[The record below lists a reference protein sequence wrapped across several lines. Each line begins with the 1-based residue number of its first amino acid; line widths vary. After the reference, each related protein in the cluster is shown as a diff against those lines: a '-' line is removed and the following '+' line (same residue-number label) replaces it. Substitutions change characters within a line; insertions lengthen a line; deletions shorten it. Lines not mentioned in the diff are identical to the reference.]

1 MKMNLKYSA
10 LVALLLALQPLNW
23 TRGGETETIAPASAN
38 EVSVESLVK
47 EALAKNPEL
56 NFYNAE
62 IAAARGERR
71 TAGTLAN
78 PELTSQVSAKRA
90 KDAQTGLT
98 GDGLAW
104 SVSVLQTFEYPG
116 RLSLRKAIANRQIEL
131 AELGY
136 GQFRAALI
144 AKTRSAAFALFEAQ
158 EKAAAAR
165 EVAERFAA
173 LTEVLVQREP
183 AGVTPLLETR
193 IIEANAITAERRA
206 SEAKQ
211 AARVAS
217 VELNQLRG
225 QPAVAALRI
234 ARPEIAFE
242 KMEPVERL
250 ADRAAT
256 NSFDLRMRQ
265 VELEQQGF
273 KVSLAKNER
282 FPSVSVGPVYS
293 EEETGRVGEKDRTVG
308 VGITMP
314 LPLWNRNKGN
324 IETARAREEQAA
336 TSLRLTQ
343 REVERKV
350 VENSTAYEARMEEMS
365 RWRADAASKL
375 REAAELADRHYRLG
389 AVPVATY
396 VELQKQY
403 LEAVEAIL
411 DTKRDALQAAQ
422 ELEILTGLT
431 IYKIGAPT
439 SGQ

>member
-1 MKMNLKYSA
+1 MKLSFSSLRVAVLACGAFA
-10 LVALLLALQPLNW
+10 LAA
-23 TRGGETETIAPASAN
+23 RGEPGGTN
-38 EVSVESLVK
+38 EISVEMLVQ

-56 NFYNAE
+56 NFYKAE
-62 IAAARGERR
+62 IAAAKGERR
-71 TAGTLAN
+71 NAGTLAN
-78 PELTSQVSAKRA
+78 PEVSSQVGAKHG

-98 GDGLAW
+98 GEGLAW

-116 RLSLRKAIANRQIEL
+116 RLALRKAIANRQIEL
-131 AELGY
+131 AGLGY
-136 GQFRAALI
+136 EQFKASLV
-144 AKTRSAAFALFEAQ
+144 AKTRAAGFAAFEAQ
-158 EKAAAAR
+158 AKAEAAQ
-165 EVAERFAA
+165 EVADRFAA

-193 IIEANAITAERRA
+193 IIEANAVSAQRKA

-211 AARVAS
+211 AARVAL
-217 VELNQLRG
+217 VDLNQLRG
-225 QPAVAALRI
+225 QPATAVVRI
-234 ARPEIAFE
+234 ARPEIGFE
-242 KMEPVERL
+242 KVELVERL

-256 NSFDLRMRQ
+256 NSFELRMRQ

-273 KVSLAKNER
+273 RVSLVKNER

-293 EEETGRVGEKDRTVG
+293 EESTGGVGEKDRTIG
-308 VGITMP
+308 VGITLP

-336 TSLRLTQ
+336 TSLRVTQ

-350 VENSTAYEARMEEMS
+350 VESSAAYEARLEEMS

-375 REAAELADRHYRLG
+375 KEAAELADRHYRLG

-422 ELEILTGLT
+422 ELEILTGL
-431 IYKIGAPT
+431 ILYKVGA
-439 SGQ
+439 SGGEK